1 MSPIPV
7 VLCGKDPTLAKNF
20 CESMLPEYEVTY
32 VLHTAAAAV
41 TELPSILSAKPFN
54 SSSGLG
60 TQRQTAPKAI
70 IVGRG
75 YGQEEIDA
83 MRAVDGA
90 HSAAWLVPDLSS
102 MPPVGTLV
110 RGLIG
115 GKPSLAGSVA
125 ERAKDILKEHGVSGE
140 KGPEAEVGGQ
150 VWYF

>member
-1 MSPIPV
+1 
-7 VLCGKDPTLAKNF
+7 
-20 CESMLPEYEVTY
+20 
-32 VLHTAAAAV
+32 
-41 TELPSILSAKPFN
+41 
-54 SSSGLG
+54 
-60 TQRQTAPKAI
+60 RQTAPKAI

-140 KGPEAEVGGQ
+140 KGAEAEVEGQ